1 MALIDSRPMYRQRLS
16 DYFNKSAAFDPIT
29 SASSVSDFYNILGRN
44 KYDIVLF
51 GLTPAQG
58 AVQTLLSELK
68 SRSIASK
75 IVLLAPLEQKTAIF
89 QGLCHGA
96 TAFMP
101 EHLPLP
107 IMEQR
112 ISSHMQDNYWL
123 NPELARLLLRYFGR
137 RYTQARKDTPSL
149 SDTERDLLNM
159 VSEGACQR
167 RVAEEQKTEQKHI
180 KASIGDIL
188 AKLHSVH
195 GSEKRHYSNTSTSKH
210 AKFI

>member
-16 DYFNKSAAFDPIT
+16 DYFKKSAKFDPIT

-44 KYDIVLF
+44 EYDVVLC
-51 GLTPAQG
+51 GLTPAQE
-58 AVQTLLSELK
+58 AVQTLLNELK
-68 SRSIASK
+68 SRSIATK
-75 IVLLAPLEQKTAIF
+75 IVLLAPLEQKNTIF

-112 ISSHMQDNYWL
+112 LSSHMQDNYWL

-137 RYTQARKDTPSL
+137 RYTQARKDAPTL
-149 SDTERDLLNM
+149 SDTERDLLEM

-167 RVAEEQKTEQKHI
+167 RIAEEQKAEKKHI
-180 KASIGDIL
+180 RALVGGIL
-188 AKLHSVH
+188 TKLHSVH
-195 GSEKRHYSNTSTSKH
+195 RTEQKSTTPPTLQH
-210 AKFI
+210 M